1 MGITFSSDSSHTA
14 QVMYGVAPDLPQPLP
29 RGLGRD
35 EKERDTQI
43 QTQVQI
49 QARVRIERYKIVKD
63 IRKDISK
70 KKPSFLSACFGTSLL
85 AISRVHLHGI
95 FNHPRGHQRPGAQG
109 NQTSQGCPA
118 VRNKV
123 SVFYHLA

>member
-1 MGITFSSDSSHTA
+1 MVYKMMGITFSSDSSHTA
-14 QVMYGVAPDLPQPLP
+14 QVMYGVAPDLHQPLP

-63 IRKDISK
+63 ISQKNLI
-70 KKPSFLSACFGTSLL
+70 LSACFCTSLL

-95 FNHPRGHQRPGAQG
+95 FNHPRGHQRSGAQG
-109 NQTSQGCPA
+109 NQTGQGCPA